1 MTSKWLFK
9 NGAPVKFRSGIALC
23 AVVVGL
29 SGLTL
34 CQPPTPRIARVE
46 VPTFSTANNA
56 ETKDILTASSQAE
69 WVIQVR
75 DPDRWLTHDVSHRR

>member
-1 MTSKWLFK
+1 MS
-9 NGAPVKFRSGIALC
+9 FRLAIGLC
-23 AVVVGL
+23 AIIVGVF
-29 SGLTL
+29 SVTL

-75 DPDRWLTHDVSHRR
+75 DPDGWLTRDVSHHR